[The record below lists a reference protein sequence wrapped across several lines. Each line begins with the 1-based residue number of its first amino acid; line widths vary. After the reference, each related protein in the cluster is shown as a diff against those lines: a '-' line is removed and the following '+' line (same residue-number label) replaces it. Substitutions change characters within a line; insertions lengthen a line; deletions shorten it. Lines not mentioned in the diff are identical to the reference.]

1 MKAIFCNKLGGTEN
15 LAYVDTVSPR
25 PGPNDVLI
33 KVKAAGLNFADT
45 LQIAGKYQSKLE
57 PPFIPGM
64 EVAGEILEIG
74 QGVNRPLN
82 VGQRVMAFMRGGGA
96 FAEEVLVDSEW
107 LVPVPDEMDDVI
119 AAGFPTV
126 YGTSNFALKHRGN
139 LRAGET
145 LLVLGAA
152 GGVGLTAV
160 ELGKTMGANVIAA
173 AGGIEKCKVAIDHG
187 ADFAIDYK
195 SESIRDRVKD
205 LTDNR
210 GADVVYDAVGG
221 DAFDQAIRA
230 VNWEARMLII
240 GFAAGRIQ
248 QIPANLILVKNIS
261 VVGVVYGAQTERDP
275 SYGASFVQEAAD
287 LFRQGRVKPH
297 IGKTFPLSQA
307 AEAMDALLSRSY
319 AGKIILTT

>member
-1 MKAIFCNKLGGTEN
+1 MGSEMCIRDRE
-15 LAYVDTVSPR
+15 TVSPR

-33 KVKAAGLNFADT
+33 KVRAAGLNFADT

-173 AGGIEKCKVAIDHG
+173 AGGSEKCKVAIDHG

-248 QIPANLILVKNIS
+248 KIPANLILVKNIS

>member
-15 LAYVDTVSPR
+15 LAYVETVSPR

-33 KVKAAGLNFADT
+33 KVRAAGLNFADT

-107 LVPVPDEMDDVI
+107 LVPVPDEMDDLI

-139 LRAGET
+139 LQAGET

-173 AGGIEKCKVAIDHG
+173 AGGSEKCKVAIDHG

-240 GFAAGRIQ
+240 GFAAGRTQ
-248 QIPANLILVKNIS
+248 KIPANLILVKNIS